1 MDKKLRILF
10 MGTPSFAIPS
20 LQAIVAS
27 GHHVVG
33 VVTRTP
39 AKVGRRSIITKSP
52 VHQWAQQ
59 HNLPCFTP
67 RHMDEEAVHSLR
79 ATQPDVIVTA
89 AYGLLLPADI
99 LALPRFAA
107 VNLHASLLPRW
118 RGASPVEHALMHD
131 DATTGVT
138 LMAMTEKLDGGD
150 ILLQKE
156 LPIDRQW
163 DTQHL
168 THHLALLAKQLT
180 HDYLALLTRRQPPVP
195 TPQDD
200 TRACYAP
207 RLTVE
212 DRHIAFAHS
221 VARIL
226 GRIRAFASSQGAW
239 CDIISDNNHTTR
251 IHVLKAIGEQCDSSE
266 AIGHLNIS
274 GQYFVCQDGII
285 KPLRVKKAGGRS
297 MDFAQFMRGWRHTH
311 SHATL

>member
-1 MDKKLRILF
+1 

-33 VVTRTP
+33 VVTRAP
-39 AKVGRRSIITKSP
+39 AKVGRKGILMRSP
-52 VHQWAQQ
+52 VHQWTQQ
-59 HNLPCFTP
+59 NDLPCLTP
-67 RHMDEEAVHSLR
+67 HHMDEETVHSLR

-89 AYGLLLPADI
+89 AYGLLLPAAI
-99 LALPRFAA
+99 LALPRFGA

-118 RGASPVEHALMHD
+118 RGASPVEHALMHN

-138 LMAMTEKLDGGD
+138 LMAMTKQLDQGD

-156 LPIDRQW
+156 LAIDRQW
-163 DTQHL
+163 DEHHL
-168 THHLALLAKQLT
+168 THQLSLLASQLT
-180 HDYLALLTRRQPPVP
+180 HDYLTLLTRHQPPKP
-195 TPQDD
+195 IPQDD
-200 TRACYAP
+200 THACYAP

-212 DRHIAFAHS
+212 DRHISFAHS

-226 GRIRAFASSQGAW
+226 GQIRAFASSQGAW
-239 CDIISDNNHTTR
+239 CDITSDNNHTTR
-251 IHVLKAIGEQCDSSE
+251 LHVLKAIGEQCETSE
-266 AIGHLNIS
+266 AIGQLNIS
-274 GQYFVCQDGII
+274 QHHFVCQDGII

-297 MDFAQFMRGWRHTH
+297 MDFADLMRGWRHTH